1 MKRYILSIVIILPVF
16 VSKANAIVNMDSL
29 HLNSN
34 NNGISGSFNLN
45 SSGAY
50 GNSEQFLI
58 ESSADF
64 YYKQSQSLQYVTL
77 SYSYG
82 ESFSKENQNK
92 SYLHLRHI
100 NNVESS
106 TTWEIFTQIEQNKFS
121 RLNFRGLVGAGY
133 RWSFL
138 KNSTHSSS
146 IIGVGGYYSKEY
158 LTHSSNI
165 EEERSLELF
174 RGNFYWIFRTNILE
188 NITLFNT
195 TYYQPNLENPDD
207 YRILEIAGVKIPL
220 SKKLSLNLYGEGT
233 FDSKPPVNV
242 KKGDLSYKTGIE
254 YKF

>member
-1 MKRYILSIVIILPVF
+1 MLKTRTIVMILSF
-16 VSKANAIVNMDSL
+16 FMSEANAIVNMDNL

-34 NNGISGSFNLN
+34 KGGISGNFNLN

-58 ESSADF
+58 ESGADF
-64 YYKQSQSLQYVTL
+64 YAKQSQSLQYLTL
-77 SYSYG
+77 NYSYG

-92 SYLHLRHI
+92 SYVHLRHI
-100 NNVESS
+100 NNVDSS
-106 TTWEIFTQIEQNKFS
+106 STWEIFTQIEQNKFA
-121 RLNFRGLVGAGY
+121 RLNFRGLVGGGY

-138 KNSTHSSS
+138 KHSKHSSS
-146 IIGVGGYYSKEY
+146 IIGVGAYFSEEY
-158 LTHSSNI
+158 LTHSSDI
-165 EEERSLELF
+165 SEERSLQLF

-195 TYYQPNLENPDD
+195 TYYQPDLENPDD
-207 YRILEIAGVKIPL
+207 YRVLEIAGIKIPL
-220 SKKLSLNLYGEGT
+220 SKNLRLNLYGEGT
-233 FDSKPPVNV
+233 FDSKPPANV